1 MAEQLSLA
9 PAPLQ
14 QAAVVVEPQRLDQMQ
29 GMARQDRGATG
40 LRPQLL
46 DRL

>member
-9 PAPLQ
+9 PALLQ
-14 QAAVVVEPQRLDQMQ
+14 QAGAVVEPERLDQTQ
-29 GMARQDRGATG
+29 EMALLDRGATG
-40 LRPQLL
+40 LRLQLL

>member
-1 MAEQLSLA
+1 SLA

-14 QAAVVVEPQRLDQMQ
+14 QAAVVVEPERLDQMQ
-29 GMARQDRGATG
+29 GMAPLDRGAAD
-40 LRPQLL
+40 LRLQLL